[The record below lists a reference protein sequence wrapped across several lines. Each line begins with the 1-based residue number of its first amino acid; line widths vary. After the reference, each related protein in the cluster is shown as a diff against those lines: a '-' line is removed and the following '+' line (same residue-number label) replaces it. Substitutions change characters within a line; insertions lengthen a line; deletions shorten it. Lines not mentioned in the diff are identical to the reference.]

1 MSRTSI
7 AAGTVLAVAASV
19 AAAAQTPHQH
29 GDSTGAHSR
38 AEFVQQ
44 IEQVFTRLDTD
55 RDGFITR
62 AEAGAGAAQGGQL
75 FAMAD
80 SNRDNR
86 VSLGEATSV
95 ATQHFDHADANRD
108 GRVTREEWRQMR
120 EHMPA
125 RG

>member
-1 MSRTSI
+1 MSKMSI
-7 AAGTVLAVAASV
+7 AAGAVLAVAASV
-19 AAAAQTPHQH
+19 AASAQTPHQH
-29 GDSTGAHSR
+29 GGGNGAHSR

-44 IEQVFTRLDTD
+44 IQQVFARLDAN

-80 SNRDNR
+80 ANRDNR
-86 VSLGEATSV
+86 VSLSEATGV

-108 GRVTREEWRQMR
+108 GQVTREEWQKMR
-120 EHMPA
+120 KHMPA

>member
-1 MSRTSI
+1 MFKISI
-7 AAGTVLAVAASV
+7 AAGAVLAVAVSV
-19 AAAAQTPHQH
+19 AASAQTPHQH
-29 GDSTGAHSR
+29 GGGDRAHSR

-44 IEQVFTRLDTD
+44 IQQVFARLDTN

-80 SNRDNR
+80 ANRDNR
-86 VSLGEATSV
+86 VSLGEATGV
-95 ATQHFDHADANRD
+95 ATQHFDHADTNRD
-108 GRVTREEWRQMR
+108 GQVTREEWRQLR
-120 EHMPA
+120 EHMPT

>member
-1 MSRTSI
+1 MFKLSI
-7 AAGTVLAVAASV
+7 AAGAILAAAS
-19 AAAAQTPHQH
+19 AAASAQTPHQH
-29 GDSTGAHSR
+29 GGGNGAHSR

-44 IEQVFTRLDTD
+44 IQQVFTRLDAN

-80 SNRDNR
+80 ANRDNR
-86 VSLGEATSV
+86 VSLGEATGV
-95 ATQHFDHADANRD
+95 ATQHFDHADTNRD
-108 GRVTREEWRQMR
+108 GQVTREEWRQMR

>member
-1 MSRTSI
+1 MFKLSI
-7 AAGTVLAVAASV
+7 AAGAVFALAASPG
-19 AAAAQTPHQH
+19 ALAQTSHQH
-29 GDSTGAHSR
+29 GGGNGAHSR

-44 IEQVFTRLDTD
+44 IQQVFARLDAN

-80 SNRDNR
+80 ANRDNR
-86 VSLGEATSV
+86 VSLGEATGV
-95 ATQHFDHADANRD
+95 ATEHFDHADADRD
-108 GRVTREEWRQMR
+108 GQVTREEWRQMR
-120 EHMPA
+120 ERMPP